1 MKIVAISLALM
12 LTAVTGFA
20 VSDQITKIHDLTFV
34 STLELS
40 VPEPAGLDA
49 LLIVHPKDA
58 KSGVEK
64 MSITAV
70 RFPADAVGAG
80 GMSDAELLEYVK
92 TVFLATS
99 RPGTPVERTFLARK
113 VLGEA
118 LEKSIPTPAR
128 AEVYVVSLKTGA
140 KVVLGFVFAP
150 DFAAQAGQVIAEVAA
165 SLRED

>member
-20 VSDQITKIHDLTFV
+20 VSGQITKIHDLTFV
-34 STLELS
+34 STLEFS
-40 VPEPAGLDA
+40 APGSAGLDA

-80 GMSDAELLEYVK
+80 GMADAELLEYVK

-99 RPGTPVERTFLARK
+99 RAGTPVERTFLARK
-113 VLGEA
+113 VLGEVS
-118 LEKSIPTPAR
+118 EKSIPKPAR
-128 AEVYVVSLKTGA
+128 VEVYVIPLKTGD

-150 DFAAQAGQVIAEVAA
+150 EFAVQAGQVIAEVAA
-165 SLRED
+165 SLSE

>member
-1 MKIVAISLALM
+1 MKIVSIVLALI
-12 LTAVTGFA
+12 LTAVTSFA
-20 VSDQITKIHDLTFV
+20 VPGQSIKMHDLTFNTTIEF
-34 STLELS
+34 SAPIS
-40 VPEPAGLDA
+40 AGLDA
-49 LLIVHPKDA
+49 LLMVHPKDA

-70 RFPADAVGAG
+70 RFPADAVGTG

-113 VLGEA
+113 VLGEV
-118 LEKSIPTPAR
+118 LEKSIPTPSR

-150 DFAAQAGQVIAEVAA
+150 DFAAQAGQVITEVEA
-165 SLRED
+165 SLKE